1 MQHAPA
7 KIMVAETA
15 PSFLS
20 QSDLM
25 NRALFVS
32 PRTRLLTSGMAAC
45 SNPADGDLRSAMA
58 SLFAIASAGGH
69 PPLVVGAIPFDTDAS
84 PSLYVPRQIEEPS
97 LADWQAFGFAPSR
110 YAAPKIT
117 DMRQT
122 PSPTDYRRAVA
133 EGVERIAGTALEKLV
148 LARRL
153 EIELDSEP
161 DVIRLLATLMKR
173 HKASFIYSIPLAAD
187 AERDAGLL
195 VGASP
200 ELLVSKRGTKVF
212 ANPLAGTIAAD
223 PDPKRN
229 ARNIAELMA
238 SPKDRHE
245 HAFTS
250 RAVGQALKPF
260 CTSIT
265 VPDEPS
271 VLAAG
276 PVNHLSTVIE
286 GELASPHTNILD
298 LVLALHPTPA
308 VGGVPRNEALAAIA
322 DLEKFDRGL
331 YAGMVGWCDEN
342 GDGEWAVT
350 LRCAEIRNR
359 QIRLMAGAG
368 IVAGS
373 DPDAEFRETENKFK
387 TMLQAL
393 GLDAN
398 AI

>member
-1 MQHAPA
+1 MQHASA
-7 KIMVAETA
+7 KTMIAETTS
-15 PSFLS
+15 SFLT
-20 QSDLM
+20 QSDLRD
-25 NRALFVS
+25 RALFVS
-32 PRTRLLTSGMAAC
+32 PNTRMLASGIAAC
-45 SNPADGDLRSAMA
+45 SDPADGDLRA
-58 SLFAIASAGGH
+58 SMDRLFNIARAGGH
-69 PPLVVGAIPFDTDAS
+69 PPVVVGAIPFDTDAS
-84 PSLYVPRQIEEPS
+84 PSLYVPRRIEEPS
-97 LADWQAFGFAPSR
+97 PADWQAFGLAPSR
-110 YAAPKIT
+110 YAAPKIN

-122 PSPTDYRRAVA
+122 PSPTDYRLSVA
-133 EGVERIAGTALEKLV
+133 EGVERIAQSSLEKLV

-153 EIELDSEP
+153 EIDLDSEP

-187 AERDAGLL
+187 RERQAGLL

-200 ELLVSKRGTKVF
+200 ELLVSKRGNKVF
-212 ANPLAGTIAAD
+212 ANPLAGTVAAD

-229 ARNIAELMA
+229 ARNIADLMA

-250 RAVGQALKPF
+250 RAVGEALKPF

-286 GELASPHTNILD
+286 GELASPDITVLD
-298 LVLALHPTPA
+298 LMLALHPTPA
-308 VGGVPRNEALAAIA
+308 VGGVPRREALEAIA

-393 GLDAN
+393 GLDAG

>member
-7 KIMVAETA
+7 KTMVAETA
-15 PSFLS
+15 PTFLS
-20 QSDLM
+20 QADLLD
-25 NRALFVS
+25 RALFVS
-32 PRTRLLTSGMAAC
+32 PKTRMLASGMAAC
-45 SNPADGDLRSAMA
+45 CDPADGDLRASMDRLFAMA
-58 SLFAIASAGGH
+58 RAGGH
-69 PPLVVGAIPFDTDAS
+69 PPVIIGAIPFDTNAA

-97 LADWQAFGFAPSR
+97 LADWQAFGFSPSR

-133 EGVERIAGTALEKLV
+133 EGVQRIARSPLEKLV

-153 EIELDSEP
+153 EIELDNQP
-161 DVIRLLATLMKR
+161 DVISLLATLMKR
-173 HKASFIYSIPLAAD
+173 HRASFVYSIPLTAD
-187 AERDAGLL
+187 GDREAGLL

-200 ELLVSKRGTKVF
+200 ELLVSKRGNRVF

-229 ARNIAELMA
+229 ARNIADLMA

-250 RAVGQALKPF
+250 RAVGEALRPF
-260 CTSIT
+260 CRSIN
-265 VPDEPS
+265 VPHEPS

-286 GELASPHTNILD
+286 GELSSTDTGILD
-298 LVLALHPTPA
+298 LMLALHPTPA
-308 VGGVPRNEALAAIA
+308 VGGVPRAEALAAIA
-322 DLEKFDRGL
+322 DIEHFDRGL

-359 QIRLMAGAG
+359 NIRLMAGAG

-393 GLDAN
+393 GLDAK